1 MAEETPSRRDL
12 ALAVKYM
19 EGKKDGLR
27 IEVGGVDYYDETEM
41 MVIALRT
48 TADGQK
54 ELLRVAGIIVGAYK
68 KIGEGSDWFDG
79 SRLGVSMSVPEMSD
93 DEPPVVEWGTTSEGA
108 RRLLDGQ
115 QENPEGFL
123 RSLERDSKEKR
134 RLHRGLGTLE

>member
-1 MAEETPSRRDL
+1 MTEETPSRRDL

-19 EGKKDGLR
+19 EGRQDSLG
-27 IEVGGVDYYDETEM
+27 IGVGGVDYYDETEM
-41 MVIALRT
+41 LVIALRT
-48 TADGQK
+48 TADNEK
-54 ELLRVAGIIVGAYK
+54 DLLRVAGIVVGAYK

-93 DEPPVVEWGTTSEGA
+93 DEPPVAEWGTTSEDA

-115 QENPEGFL
+115 RENPDGFL
-123 RSLERDSKEKR
+123 RSLERDSEEKR